1 MAPKKKKAPKGEA
14 EKAPEDN
21 AHLQLVKEAAQ
32 YKRFC
37 EDEERLYNQFLNE
50 REKIN
55 YFWIVEKKT
64 LAEKQAELRNK
75 EREMQ
80 DLEERNQIELKM
92 FQQRLKHLRF
102 HQQDEIVELKT
113 DAELALKLSQDQHR
127 LTEAEIK
134 KDKRTLKI
142 MMKEAEVA
150 QEDFI
155 RMLKL
160 EQDQKILELRQ
171 EFDSKARDLQQKYT
185 QKMKTIREQM
195 ESARKSEIA
204 RIEDEKNQHIM
215 KCMQKNAKEFQDI
228 KVYYG
233 DITSS
238 NLDQIKRLK
247 EEHEEI
253 KKRQSSDAKH
263 MFDLKQKNTQLS
275 EPLRKAI
282 RDVEALQ
289 EELRCYEVDK
299 KRLAEVKEKIK
310 EQEKTYSR
318 LQFQQEALF
327 QYLERVQMERDDV
340 YDRFS
345 KSVYEVQQKSGLKNF
360 VFEKKLDTIQEAL
373 EVTVAEVNELVMSGS
388 ADQGVPGAVSQR
400 LDEMIE
406 YKNEFIAEL
415 HEEVQR
421 IQDSH
426 KQMVRA
432 YSAKLAEY
440 GIPTEELGFVAAE

>member
-1 MAPKKKKAPKGEA
+1 MG
-14 EKAPEDN
+14 
-21 AHLQLVKEAAQ
+21 
-32 YKRFC
+32 
-37 EDEERLYNQFLNE
+37 
-50 REKIN
+50 
-55 YFWIVEKKT
+55 
-64 LAEKQAELRNK
+64 
-75 EREMQ
+75 
-80 DLEERNQIELKM
+80 NQIELKM

-102 HQQDEIVELKT
+102 HQQDEIE
-113 DAELALKLSQDQHR
+113 
-127 LTEAEIK
+127 

-247 EEHEEI
+247 EEHGEI

-282 RDVEALQ
+282 RRGGPA
-289 EELRCYEVDK
+289 
-299 KRLAEVKEKIK
+299 
-310 EQEKTYSR
+310 
-318 LQFQQEALF
+318 
-327 QYLERVQMERDDV
+327 
-340 YDRFS
+340 
-345 KSVYEVQQKSGLKNF
+345 G
-360 VFEKKLDTIQEAL
+360 
-373 EVTVAEVNELVMSGS
+373 
-388 ADQGVPGAVSQR
+388 
-400 LDEMIE
+400 
-406 YKNEFIAEL
+406 
-415 HEEVQR
+415 
-421 IQDSH
+421 
-426 KQMVRA
+426 
-432 YSAKLAEY
+432 
-440 GIPTEELGFVAAE
+440 

>member
-1 MAPKKKKAPKGEA
+1 
-14 EKAPEDN
+14 
-21 AHLQLVKEAAQ
+21 
-32 YKRFC
+32 
-37 EDEERLYNQFLNE
+37 
-50 REKIN
+50 
-55 YFWIVEKKT
+55 
-64 LAEKQAELRNK
+64 
-75 EREMQ
+75 
-80 DLEERNQIELKM
+80 M

-113 DAELALKLSQDQHR
+113 DAELA
-127 LTEAEIK
+127 
-134 KDKRTLKI
+134 
-142 MMKEAEVA
+142 
-150 QEDFI
+150 
-155 RMLKL
+155 LKL

-238 NLDQIKRLK
+238 TLDQIKRLK

-289 EELRCYEVDK
+289 EELRCYE
-299 KRLAEVKEKIK
+299 
-310 EQEKTYSR
+310 
-318 LQFQQEALF
+318 
-327 QYLERVQMERDDV
+327 
-340 YDRFS
+340 
-345 KSVYEVQQKSGLKNF
+345 
-360 VFEKKLDTIQEAL
+360 
-373 EVTVAEVNELVMSGS
+373 
-388 ADQGVPGAVSQR
+388 
-400 LDEMIE
+400 
-406 YKNEFIAEL
+406 
-415 HEEVQR
+415 
-421 IQDSH
+421 
-426 KQMVRA
+426 
-432 YSAKLAEY
+432 
-440 GIPTEELGFVAAE
+440 